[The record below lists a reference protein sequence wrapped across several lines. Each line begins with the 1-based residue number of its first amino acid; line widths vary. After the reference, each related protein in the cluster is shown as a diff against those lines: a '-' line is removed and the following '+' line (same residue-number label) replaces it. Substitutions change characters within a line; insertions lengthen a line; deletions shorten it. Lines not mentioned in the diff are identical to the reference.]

1 MAFIRE
7 MLTNEQIID
16 SATSSTALR
25 DDKED
30 YLRKTDFNVDTNA
43 VLTVSKMT
51 KKVSETLLYEN
62 VENYIKI
69 PIFAAE
75 MCKQKLQAL

>member
-51 KKVSETLLYEN
+51 KKCPKRCYMRMLKTT
-62 VENYIKI
+62 
-69 PIFAAE
+69 
-75 MCKQKLQAL
+75 